1 MLNPIISEKYAKVR
15 KNNNDAPVPIV
26 APTKALALRSLNNFS
41 E

>member
-15 KNNNDAPVPIV
+15 KRSAAHVPIV
-26 APTKALALRSLNNFS
+26 APTRAFALKSLKSFS